1 MVPKI
6 SWTKITR
13 EWLKASR
20 EKSFFFFHPFKLFSL
35 VKALSVEVIVL
46 SNPDEESYSI
56 LGGILLSFYK
66 PSKLIICMFYV
77 YEFMT

>member
-1 MVPKI
+1 MIESLQGKVI
-6 SWTKITR
+6 
-13 EWLKASR
+13 
-20 EKSFFFFHPFKLFSL
+20 FFFYPFKLFSL